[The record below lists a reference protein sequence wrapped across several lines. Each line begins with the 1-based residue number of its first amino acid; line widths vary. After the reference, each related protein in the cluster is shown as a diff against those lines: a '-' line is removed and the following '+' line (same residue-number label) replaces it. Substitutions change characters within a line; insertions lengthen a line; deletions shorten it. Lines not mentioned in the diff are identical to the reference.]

1 MWTEFRYALNRSRG
15 QVLGWGLALA
25 ALGLFLVPF
34 YDVFVEQKESILQLF
49 QGYPKALM
57 AFFGDI
63 LNFFEPAGYL
73 DTYFSYLP
81 VIVGIF
87 AVLVG
92 SGLVAGDEESGRLDL
107 VLAQPV
113 SRTGLFFGRL
123 AAFVVAAAGIMA
135 IGWFGFSVTL
145 GTTSLD
151 VTWGQMALPF
161 LSLGVLMLVYGALA
175 LLLSMLLPSRRLAA
189 TTAGTVMVASYFLS
203 SLSRINEDL
212 KPVARF
218 LPHDYYQGGSAV
230 AGVNLGWLF
239 ALLGA
244 SVVLALL
251 AWVLFLRRDIRV
263 SGEGGWR
270 LPAWSLGRGRRPP
283 ASAGQ

>member
-15 QVLGWGLALA
+15 QILGWGLSLA

-34 YDVFVEQKESILQLF
+34 YDVFMEQKQGMLKLLES
-49 QGYPKALM
+49 YPKGLM
-57 AFFGDI
+57 AFFGDMTD
-63 LNFFEPAGYL
+63 FFSPAGYL

-113 SRTGLFFGRL
+113 SRTGLFLGRL
-123 AAFVVAAAGIMA
+123 AAFAAASLGIMT
-135 IGWFGFSVTL
+135 IGWLGFSAML
-145 GTTSLD
+145 GTTSLE

-161 LSLGVLMLVYGALA
+161 VSLLAQMLLYGGLA

-189 TTAGTVMVASYFLS
+189 TTAGTVMVASYFLT
-203 SLSRINEDL
+203 SLSRINGDL
-212 KPVARF
+212 KAVARF

-230 AGVNLGWLF
+230 AGLNLTWLF
-239 ALLGA
+239 ALLVA
-244 SVVLALL
+244 SAVLALL

-270 LPAWSLGRGRRPP
+270 LPGRPLGRRQSREGK
-283 ASAGQ
+283 A